1 MERIARLARHL
12 QAAPLQPSAQPS
24 SGLSL
29 TSAEDVIGYVSDERY
44 VATHDVLVLLEHES
58 LGSVQVTSRAD
69 GSVVAPGLPPGSYN
83 VLLRKNGYS
92 PKRANVTL
100 PLATPFHFRLLTD
113 GLVGYMWPKWTRSGG
128 EESEFRVH
136 CAAAEVDEQYRLD
149 LYRYGLEKEHVRC
162 IGWFGEHGPG
172 ATMQVTPDGDYT
184 RTGVAFNRQ
193 GFSNN
198 PHHRQTVEA
207 PARSGLY
214 YMHAESLSGK
224 FFTFPWIIA
233 PAKDAAERPPV
244 AVLLANMNWNAY
256 NNWGGR
262 SNYIHP
268 VELPPRPGANSR
280 FDLDRYTKMDAY
292 MHFDSEEYAPL
303 SFERPEPLNHVPK
316 DTQVSQATVGPS

>member
-1 MERIARLARHL
+1 M
-12 QAAPLQPSAQPS
+12 
-24 SGLSL
+24 
-29 TSAEDVIGYVSDERY
+29 
-44 VATHDVLVLLEHES
+44 
-58 LGSVQVTSRAD
+58 
-69 GSVVAPGLPPGSYN
+69 
-83 VLLRKNGYS
+83 
-92 PKRANVTL
+92 

-113 GLVGYMWPKWTRSGG
+113 GLVGYMWPKWTRGGG

-149 LYRYGLEKEHVRC
+149 LYRYGLEKEHVKC

-256 NNWGGR
+256 NNWVRHSLLLASGLHSPRSASNDRANRAADPTISTRWSCRRGR
-262 SNYIHP
+262 APTAASTWTATPRWTPTCTSTPRSTRRSPSNARSRSTTS
-268 VELPPRPGANSR
+268 PRTR
-280 FDLDRYTKMDAY
+280 R
-292 MHFDSEEYAPL
+292 
-303 SFERPEPLNHVPK
+303 
-316 DTQVSQATVGPS
+316 